1 MPAGPNRKLP
11 APRSRIDA
19 KTLGLSG
26 RGRHIH
32 STRPLGATRQFA
44 SQSERNAYSAMGGN
58 ELAILIGAGTAPAWG
73 AACPS
78 PSVSGLMACP
88 RSFSSALRATALR
101 PQGAKHRW
109 RYRPWDHWG
118 RSMRG
123 NQGSLSSVRSTGVG
137 KDADPRAGAARIR
150 APALLPWWPR
160 HARFP

>member
-11 APRSRIDA
+11 ALRSRIDA

-44 SQSERNAYSAMGGN
+44 SQSERNAYSAIGGN

-78 PSVSGLMACP
+78 PYVSGLMACP
-88 RSFSSALRATALR
+88 RSFSSALRAKCLTA
-101 PQGAKHRW
+101 PEGTA
-109 RYRPWDHWG
+109 
-118 RSMRG
+118 
-123 NQGSLSSVRSTGVG
+123 
-137 KDADPRAGAARIR
+137 
-150 APALLPWWPR
+150 
-160 HARFP
+160 

>member
-1 MPAGPNRKLP
+1 MPEGPNRKLP

-44 SQSERNAYSAMGGN
+44 SQSDRNAYSAIGGN

-73 AACPS
+73 TACPS

-88 RSFSSALRATALR
+88 RSFWSALRATALR
-101 PQGAKHRW
+101 PQAAKHR
-109 RYRPWDHWG
+109 RGYRHLDH
-118 RSMRG
+118 S
-123 NQGSLSSVRSTGVG
+123 GS
-137 KDADPRAGAARIR
+137 
-150 APALLPWWPR
+150 
-160 HARFP
+160 